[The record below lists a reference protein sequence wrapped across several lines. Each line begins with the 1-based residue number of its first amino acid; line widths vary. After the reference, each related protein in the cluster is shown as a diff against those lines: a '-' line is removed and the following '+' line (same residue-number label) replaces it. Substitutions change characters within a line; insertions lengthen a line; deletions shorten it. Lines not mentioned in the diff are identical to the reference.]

1 MAGLL
6 LAAGPSAAVLASSP
20 FQVGQMVER
29 VIDDRWYQARITVV
43 DAEIEELD
51 LVYLDDGN
59 KEQGV
64 SFDEVRLCVDSETED
79 ASASEGSNGGS
90 AALAAAAAAA
100 AAAAK
105 TTLRKPLAG
114 LVEDDWQE
122 RQSHVPTAVV
132 HACHDTEEAIILNGA
147 ENEQAAGGGLRAL
160 RFIRSKQTN

>member
-6 LAAGPSAAVLASSP
+6 LAAGRGPSAALLALSP
-20 FQVGQMVER
+20 FQVGQVVER
-29 VIDDRWYQARITVV
+29 VIDDCWYQARVTVV

-64 SFDEVRLCVDSETED
+64 NFDDVRPFVEGEKED
-79 ASASEGSNGGS
+79 VSASEGSNGGS
-90 AALAAAAAAA
+90 TAM

-132 HACHDTEEAIILNGA
+132 HASHDTEEAIILNGA